1 MGKILIIGATS
12 GIGRAAAKLLHQHG
26 WKVIG
31 LGRREKLLLSLQEEL
46 QEGFDYAVYDMA
58 GRECISSLKH
68 ILKDEGKID
77 VVFLCAGVGYRNLEY
92 DIAKERE
99 TVMTNVVGFTD
110 AAHTVMEYFLKQGEG
125 QLICASSIAG
135 VRGIGTPAYG
145 ASKAYISSYAESLRI
160 VAANHNC
167 PIVVTDYQP
176 GFVDTA
182 MGQAS
187 SFWRISAEKAAEY
200 VWRAVET
207 RCEHI
212 YVSNRWRWIAY
223 LMRLLPHRVI
233 RWIIKPKS

>member
-12 GIGRAAAKLLHQHG
+12 GIGRATAKLFHQRG
-26 WKVIG
+26 WEVIG
-31 LGRREKLLLSLQEEL
+31 LGRREMLLLLLQEEL
-46 QEGFDYAVYDMA
+46 REGFDYAVYDMA
-58 GRECISSLKH
+58 GKDRVASLKN
-68 ILKDEGKID
+68 ILNNEGKIE
-77 VVFLCAGVGYRNLEY
+77 VVFFCAGVGYRNLDYE
-92 DIAKERE
+92 ITKEQE

-160 VAANHNC
+160 VAENRNC
-167 PIVVTDYQP
+167 PIVITDYQP

-212 YVSNRWRWIAY
+212 YVSSRWRWIAY
-223 LMRLLPHRVI
+223 LMRMLPHRVI
-233 RWIIKPKS
+233 RWIIKQKS